1 MAAGKGALPT
11 EPHPLLSGVFTDWHA
26 KAGALS
32 ALPGAP
38 VVPDDSGARGRRWRR
53 LRSRFGPARPR
64 R

>member
-1 MAAGKGALPT
+1 MTAHRSALPT
-11 EPHPLLSGVFTDWHA
+11 EPHPMLSGVLTDWHE

-38 VVPDDSGARGRRWRR
+38 VVTDDSGARRRAWRR
-53 LRSRFGPARPR
+53 LRSRWGPARPR